1 MYFGL
6 TTLSTVGLGDF
17 YPVTNFERLVGS
29 VFLFCGF
36 IVMSLVTGIL
46 LESADKV
53 TELFAE
59 IEEQEQLD
67 KFFALLKAY
76 NKNYDLDRD
85 LQ

>member
-1 MYFGL
+1 M
-6 TTLSTVGLGDF
+6 
-17 YPVTNFERLVGS
+17 
-29 VFLFCGF
+29 FLFGGF

-67 KFFALLKAY
+67 KFFMLLKAY
-76 NKNYDLDRD
+76 NKNYDIDKGLHKRITNFLHMKWDED
-85 LQ
+85 PNNAIQTE